1 MSTVTVRHAD
11 RMMISTDVG
20 VDGISVT
27 YADGASGVVPYSAI
41 EGVGGHESITSID
54 LPNPYEIVLV
64 LTDGSREELP
74 WDFVRWHCDES
85 FGARTQATMQNA
97 RQAIGERIRRHR
109 KAAGL
114 TQGALANQA
123 SVGRVTVARI
133 ENASHVPTLETLS
146 ALASALR
153 IDLAELLAGE

>member
-20 VDGISVT
+20 SAGISVT
-27 YADGASGVVPYSAI
+27 YADGVSGVVPYSAI
-41 EGVGGHESITSID
+41 EGVRGREFIASIE
-54 LPNPYEIVLV
+54 LPNPYEIVLI

-85 FGARTQATMQNA
+85 FGARTQATMQNG
-97 RQAIGERIRRHR
+97 RQTIGMRIRRYR
-109 KAAGL
+109 KSTGL
-114 TQGALANQA
+114 TQAALAKQA

-133 ENASHVPTLETLS
+133 ESASHAATVETLS
-146 ALASALR
+146 AIAGALG
-153 IDLAELLAGE
+153 IDVVTLLADE

>member
-11 RMMISTDVG
+11 RMMISTDIG

-41 EGVGGHESITSID
+41 EGVKGREFITGIE
-54 LPNPYEIVLV
+54 LPNPYEIVLI

-85 FGARTQATMQNA
+85 YGARTQATMQKG
-97 RQAIGERIRRHR
+97 RQAIGERIRRYR
-109 KAAGL
+109 KSSGL
-114 TQGALANQA
+114 TQAALANQA
-123 SVGRVTVARI
+123 RVGRVTVARI
-133 ENASHVPTLETLS
+133 ENASHAPTLETLS
-146 ALASALR
+146 ALAGALG
-153 IDLAELLAGE
+153 IDVAAILADE